1 MARTLFATGLIVLA
15 ALFGPT
21 KGVAQMAG
29 GTSKADTRSKAG
41 EVITMGGGCFWCIE
55 AVFDELKGVRKV
67 ESGYSGGSVPNPTYK
82 QVCTGETGHAEVV
95 QVTFDPSLISL
106 KELLEV
112 FFTVHDPT
120 TVNRQGAD
128 VGTQYRS
135 VIFYRTGEQK
145 RVAEQVTREVEAD
158 KLYDRPVVT
167 QLVPFSAFY
176 KAEDYHQEYYEHNS
190 GQPYCQVVISPKLEK
205 FRKHFKDKLKNPA
218 P

>member
-1 MARTLFATGLIVLA
+1 MTRFSFAPGLVVLA
-15 ALFGPT
+15 VLFGPVR
-21 KGVAQMAG
+21 GVAQMAG
-29 GTSKADTRSKAG
+29 GTAKTDTRSKAG

-82 QVCTGETGHAEVV
+82 QVYAGETGHAEAV

-106 KELLEV
+106 KELLQV

-128 VGTQYRS
+128 AGTQYRS
-135 VIFYRTGEQK
+135 VIFCRTDEQK
-145 RVAEQVTREVEAD
+145 RVAEQVIREVEAG

-167 QLVPFSAFY
+167 QLIPFSAFY

-205 FRKHFKDKLKNPA
+205 FRKHFKDKLKTAA